1 MSTDSVMKGWFHPNL
16 VGSSKSE
23 SSWNYVVLVS
33 WFHST
38 LQHVPC
44 LFTISFF
51 FCLPDAGGSKGE
63 RLSAKLKALPGTSE
77 PYESSSGKE
86 IGKWASYTLWLPT
99 PSKGG
104 ELEKLCYWK
113 SKYNNYTISS
123 ELFKGSVDI
132 KECGPTE
139 YLFMLLFVCC
149 EVWSGKNI
157 LKIQMWYLL
166 LLQSSS

>member
-16 VGSSKSE
+16 VWKKVAE
-23 SSWNYVVLVS
+23 IM
-33 WFHST
+33 
-38 LQHVPC
+38 
-44 LFTISFF
+44 LFLYHDFTANCSMFLAFSLFLFFF

-86 IGKWASYTLWLPT
+86 IGKWTSYTLWLPT

>member
-1 MSTDSVMKGWFHPNL
+1 MSTDSVMKGWFHSNL

-166 LLQSSS
+166 LQSSS